1 MAWVPSL
8 FESVEINSDFA
19 IMRYAIL
26 SDIHSNLVA
35 LQAVL
40 AHLERRR
47 VDRLICLGDI
57 VGYGPAP
64 NECVQL
70 IIDRAGLCMMGNHD
84 WAVLEEETLAD
95 FNAYARH
102 ALLWTRKQLTASNK
116 AFLKTLG
123 MMHIEAN
130 ATFVHSTPHVP
141 AAWDYILSKWEA
153 RQQFSFLQTW
163 LCFIGHSHVMG
174 IFEQRQNKISYG
186 KVNILPLVEELRYII
201 NVGAVGQPRDLD
213 PRAAYGIW
221 DSDKEQVEL
230 YRVEY
235 DFAQT
240 QRAMQQANL
249 PQYLIDRLADGR

>member
-1 MAWVPSL
+1 
-8 FESVEINSDFA
+8 
-19 IMRYAIL
+19 
-26 SDIHSNLVA
+26 
-35 LQAVL
+35 
-40 AHLERRR
+40 
-47 VDRLICLGDI
+47 
-57 VGYGPAP
+57 
-64 NECVQL
+64 
-70 IIDRAGLCMMGNHD
+70 
-84 WAVLEEETLAD
+84 
-95 FNAYARH
+95 
-102 ALLWTRKQLTASNK
+102 
-116 AFLKTLG
+116 
-123 MMHIEAN
+123 
-130 ATFVHSTPHVP
+130 
-141 AAWDYILSKWEA
+141 
-153 RQQFSFLQTW
+153 
-163 LCFIGHSHVMG
+163 MG